1 MAWVNIDFLSWGGSA
16 RALSGAG
23 TFIGPRQ
30 ITGLIKRFS
39 RRSYRAPSHRVKRL
53 SKVTQV
59 IIAPSGSRE
68 FVFAKTLDQP
78 LN

>member
-39 RRSYRAPSHRVKRL
+39 RRSYRAARDPVKRL
-53 SKVTQV
+53 SKVTHF
-59 IIAPSGSRE
+59 IIPPSVGPESI
-68 FVFAKTLDQP
+68 FAKTLDQP
-78 LN
+78 LD

>member
-39 RRSYRAPSHRVKRL
+39 RRSYSAASRAVKRL
-53 SKVTQV
+53 SKAMHV
-59 IIAPSGSRE
+59 IIAPSASRE
-68 FVFAKTLDQP
+68 SIFAKTLDR
-78 LN
+78 LLD